1 MFAAYRVQIEEYVPG
16 QGWVDDG
23 YLYSPDQIKLKA
35 EVERRL
41 TSCYFN
47 QERVR
52 ASEEKIVIV
61 HETFLRDLKT
71 TPVLSTIKGLH
82 PADQGTLEEHKKT
95 FKAPKVSK
103 YQGRSNGLS
112 MLR

>member
-1 MFAAYRVQIEEYVPG
+1 MYCVFRIKLEEYVPG

-23 YLYSPDQIKLKA
+23 AIYSIDQIKLKN

-41 TSCYFN
+41 TSCYFS
-47 QERVR
+47 QERVQ
-52 ASEEKIVIV
+52 AGKQEIVRV

-82 PADQGTLEEHKKT
+82 PADQGTLEEYKT
-95 FKAPKVSK
+95 AFPHLKRQDKTS
-103 YQGRSNGLS
+103 SLS
-112 MLR
+112 RVR